1 MPVEYKELWSN
12 LSVSRKNE
20 ILAES
25 KRYDLST
32 QYQITNF
39 WQTRDF
45 RNSQVQLER
54 INESKVAAVED
65 VKSYSAN
72 NSYLENFKGQLERR
86 FAKYSK

>member
-1 MPVEYKELWSN
+1 MPVEYKETWSN
-12 LSVSRKNE
+12 LSVTRKNE

-39 WQTRDF
+39 WQTRDL
-45 RNSQVQLER
+45 RNKQVQVER
-54 INESKVAAVED
+54 INESKTAVTEE
-65 VKSYSAN
+65 VKSYSVSN
-72 NSYLENFKGQLERR
+72 NFLESFKGQLESR